1 MRYVSS
7 IKEITIEETRIK
19 MALNMLKDQV
29 PLETIA
35 RYTELPIKKVRELHC
50 ETTPF

>member
-7 IKEITIEETRIK
+7 IKEIAVEDKQKEI
-19 MALNMLKDQV
+19 ALKMLKDEV

-35 RYTELPIKKVRELHC
+35 RYTELSIEKVRELHSQQG
-50 ETTPF
+50 